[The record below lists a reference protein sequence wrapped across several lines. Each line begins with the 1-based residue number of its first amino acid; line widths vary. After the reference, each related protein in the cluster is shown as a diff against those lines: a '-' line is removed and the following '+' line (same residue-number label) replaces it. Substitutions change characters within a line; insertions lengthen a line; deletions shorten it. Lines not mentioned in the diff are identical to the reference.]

1 MTYLLFL
8 SAFSLSSI
16 AAYYAIMGLMAIFS
30 GAAVSIAIMGV
41 ALEVSKLVVTSWL
54 YRNWESTSLLLKSY
68 FLIAIVVLMSLTS
81 MGIFGFLSKAH
92 GDQSLV
98 VGEAQYKLAA
108 IDEKIKF
115 HKDIINES
123 RRTLNQLDLQ
133 VTETISRTGGS
144 SAANSSTAS
153 SGSGDSGIN
162 RSIAIRRSQA
172 KERADLAKSTSAS
185 QEELTKLSEGRAP
198 YASEVRQV
206 EAEVGP
212 IKYIAK
218 LIYGEQA
225 EETSFLEKAVRIV
238 ILMIV
243 GVFDPLAVLMFIALN
258 QTIAKKEQEK
268 VVAEPTLVPS
278 IEPPTPEV
286 EEEPVVESVQPVPKN
301 HLKMAESITPADE
314 FKIEKI

>member
-30 GAAVSIAIMGV
+30 GATMSIAIMGG
-41 ALEVSKLVVTSWL
+41 ALEISKLVVTSWL
-54 YRNWESTSLLLKSY
+54 YRNWKNTSLLLKSY

-92 GDQSLV
+92 SDQSLV
-98 VGEAQYKLAA
+98 TGEAQYKLVA

-133 VTETISRTGGS
+133 VTETISRT
-144 SAANSSTAS
+144 NTS
-153 SGSGDSGIN
+153 SGSNTSTSSGDAGVA
-162 RSIAIRRSQA
+162 RSVAIRRSQA
-172 KERADLAKSTSAS
+172 KERADLSKTIGAS
-185 QEELTKLSEGRAP
+185 QEEISKLNEDRAP
-198 YASEVRQV
+198 IASEVRKV

-212 IKYIAK
+212 IKYIAQ
-218 LIYGEQA
+218 LIYGETA
-225 EETSFLEKAVRIV
+225 SEETNVLEKAVRIV

-258 QTIAKKEQEK
+258 QTIVKKEQEE
-268 VVAEPTLVPS
+268 VVATPTLVPP
-278 IEPPTPEV
+278 IEPTAEV
-286 EEEPVVESVQPVPKN
+286 ENVELQDVFVQEPTN
-301 HLKMAESITPADE
+301 HLKMADTVRVEE
-314 FKIEKI
+314 NFKLEKL

>member
-1 MTYLLFL
+1 MTYLLFATALSL
-8 SAFSLSSI
+8 SAI
-16 AAYYAIMGLMAIFS
+16 AEYYAIMGLMAIFS
-30 GAAVSIAIMGV
+30 GAPMSIAIMGGVLGV
-41 ALEVSKLVVTSWL
+41 AKLVMTSWL
-54 YRNWESTSLLLKSY
+54 YRNWKSTPLLLKSY
-68 FLIAIVVLMSLTS
+68 FIVAIMVLMSLTS

-92 GDQSLV
+92 SDQSLV

-123 RRTLNQLDLQ
+123 RKTINQLDLQ
-133 VTETISRTGGS
+133 VTETISRTSASTNTS
-144 SAANSSTAS
+144 SN
-153 SGSGDSGIN
+153 GDSGIN

-172 KERADLAKSTSAS
+172 KERASIAKEVAAS
-185 QEELTKLSEGRAP
+185 QAEVAKLNEARAP
-198 YASEVRQV
+198 YATEVRKI

-225 EETSFLEKAVRIV
+225 EEASFLEKAVRIV

-243 GVFDPLAVLMFIALN
+243 GVFDPLAVLMFIAFN
-258 QTIAKKEQEK
+258 QTTVKKEQEE
-268 VVAEPTLVPS
+268 VVAEPTFVPS
-278 IEPPTPEV
+278 IEPPTPE
-286 EEEPVVESVQPVPKN
+286 EPVVESVQAKPKS
-301 HLKMAESITPADE
+301 HMKMAETLRIEDN

>member
-1 MTYLLFL
+1 MIYLLFV
-8 SAFSLSSI
+8 SAFSLSAI

-30 GAAVSIAIMGV
+30 GAAVSIAIMGA

-54 YRNWESTSLLLKSY
+54 YRNWESTSLLLKTY

-144 SAANSSTAS
+144 STTST
-153 SGSGDSGIN
+153 SGTSTSSGDSGIN

-172 KERADLAKSTSAS
+172 KERADLAKATSAS
-185 QEELTKLSEGRAP
+185 QEELTKLSEARAP

-225 EETSFLEKAVRIV
+225 EETSFLEKAVRVV

-268 VVAEPTLVPS
+268 VVAEPTLVSS

-301 HLKMAESITPADE
+301 HLKMAESITMVDE